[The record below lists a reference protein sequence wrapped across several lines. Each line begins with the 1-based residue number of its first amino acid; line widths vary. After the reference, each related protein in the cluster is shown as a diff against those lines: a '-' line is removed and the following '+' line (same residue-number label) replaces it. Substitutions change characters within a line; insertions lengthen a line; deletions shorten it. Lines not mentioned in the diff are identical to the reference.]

1 MCDLVGG
8 RQIKSRHQLR
18 VNNDLLLLITKPA
31 GGEEK
36 GFEWYRKMRYQDIE
50 KGIRSVSVYYSFLL
64 RFVAALNLS
73 KKETQQKQT
82 LLAY

>member
-1 MCDLVGG
+1 MANNKKKMCDLVGG

-18 VNNDLLLLITKPA
+18 VNNDLLLLITRPA

-50 KGIRSVSVYYSFLL
+50 KGNKVSLRLLFLSTKVCSG
-64 RFVAALNLS
+64 F
-73 KKETQQKQT
+73 KP
-82 LLAY
+82 